1 MCLALFAAARFGVR
15 RAQIGRLHVT
25 TNEITRF
32 DQLGLSEK
40 VLAAVAEMGYEEP
53 SPVQRGAIP
62 AVLEGRDVM
71 AAAQTGTGKTAA
83 FLLPTLDRL
92 GHAAKG
98 QGVLML
104 VVTPTRELAQQI
116 EACARVICKQTGHRC
131 AVVVGGV
138 GYEPQKAALARGCD
152 VLIATP
158 GRLIDL
164 IDQGAAKL
172 SDVSVLVL
180 DEADRMLDM
189 GFAPAMRRIVA
200 KTPATRQTLLFSATL
215 GDDVLSTTKEL
226 VKDPIRV
233 EIAHKGTAAQTID
246 QYVLG
251 VAEKEK
257 VRILTDVLKREGSKR
272 VIVFCRGKYRADM
285 VCRKLN
291 KAGITAAAIHGNRTQ
306 GQRETAL
313 RRFANGEADVLVAT
327 DVLARGIDI
336 AEVSYVVN
344 LDVPS
349 DAEDYIHRIGRTG
362 RAGQFGWALTFVA
375 EAEYFDLRDIEALM
389 GKLVPDFPRA
399 DGIDCGANAFVPD
412 PDRKPTDK
420 LPSKKARKK
429 MLEQKAAAEAAGE
442 AGRSVQSGVSQAGEA
457 RAAGR
462 GRAKQAGEGRSKR
475 GGEAGGG
482 RANGAASATHVE
494 RESQAGEAR
503 SESEAQNA
511 RESQG
516 AGSRSRTRRSRAA
529 SNGRGRA
536 SGDGLTAGGRGDAAR
551 GLAGEGGTAGNRGR
565 QQRTAES
572 MKADRAI
579 DGRPASG
586 RGRASDGQASAD
598 KGQRPGGSGSRS
610 RRSGSARAA
619 TGQVRNA
626 VAPKAASVSAD
637 PGAKPRRRPGDHG
650 GYKRG
655 L

>member
-1 MCLALFAAARFGVR
+1 MPVKPRRPFTERSCAWKRAERRLFAAPLPHATTHTALQPRCAWHFAAARFGVR
-15 RAQIGRLHVT
+15 RAQIGRLHVN

-83 FLLPTLDRL
+83 FLLPTLDHL

-164 IDQGAAKL
+164 IDQGAANL

-257 VRILTDVLKREGSKR
+257 VRILIDVLKREGPKR

-306 GQRETAL
+306 GQREAAL

-375 EAEYFDLRDIEALM
+375 EAEYFDLRDI
-389 GKLVPDFPRA
+389 
-399 DGIDCGANAFVPD
+399 
-412 PDRKPTDK
+412 
-420 LPSKKARKK
+420 
-429 MLEQKAAAEAAGE
+429 
-442 AGRSVQSGVSQAGEA
+442 
-457 RAAGR
+457 
-462 GRAKQAGEGRSKR
+462 
-475 GGEAGGG
+475 
-482 RANGAASATHVE
+482 
-494 RESQAGEAR
+494 
-503 SESEAQNA
+503 
-511 RESQG
+511 
-516 AGSRSRTRRSRAA
+516 
-529 SNGRGRA
+529 
-536 SGDGLTAGGRGDAAR
+536 
-551 GLAGEGGTAGNRGR
+551 
-565 QQRTAES
+565 
-572 MKADRAI
+572 
-579 DGRPASG
+579 
-586 RGRASDGQASAD
+586 
-598 KGQRPGGSGSRS
+598 
-610 RRSGSARAA
+610 
-619 TGQVRNA
+619 
-626 VAPKAASVSAD
+626 
-637 PGAKPRRRPGDHG
+637 
-650 GYKRG
+650 
-655 L
+655 